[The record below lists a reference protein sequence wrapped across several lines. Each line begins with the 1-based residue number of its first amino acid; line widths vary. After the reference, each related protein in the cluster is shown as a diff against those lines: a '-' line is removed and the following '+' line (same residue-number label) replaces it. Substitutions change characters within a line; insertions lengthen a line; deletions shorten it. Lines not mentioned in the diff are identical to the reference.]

1 MVNGKLIGF
10 NEELAAK
17 TINNLSI
24 NYLLILRTSTNKA
37 LFVLYLIFLLNY

>member
-24 NYLLILRTSTNKA
+24 NYLLIPRASTDKT
-37 LFVLYLIFLLNY
+37 LFVL